1 MSTPDPTVGPTAGL
15 GPAADWN
22 DYPQVGT
29 GWGFPV
35 RWSDD
40 GLQAS
45 AGRRRIDEA
54 LLLLVRTGV
63 GERVMLPS
71 FGAGVDRFVFEQRTD
86 EVCRRL
92 EDDVRRTVLL
102 FEPRVVVER
111 IEAVPAGNEDRI
123 DVLLEYRIDRHRRPE
138 NLVLPFYATGRP

>member
-1 MSTPDPTVGPTAGL
+1 MSTL
-15 GPAADWN
+15 GPPTNWD
-22 DYPQVGT
+22 DYPQVGV

-35 RWSDD
+35 RWQDED
-40 GLQAS
+40 LRGLRTSSGKQ
-45 AGRRRIDEA
+45 RIDEA

-71 FGAGVDRFVFEQRTD
+71 FGAGVDRFVFEQRTE

-92 EDDVRRTVLL
+92 EDDVRRTLL
-102 FEPRVVVER
+102 LHEPRVIVER
-111 IEAVPAGNEDRI
+111 IEAVPAGTDDRI

-138 NLVLPFYATGRP
+138 NLVLPFHPAGRP

>member
-1 MSTPDPTVGPTAGL
+1 MSTLEPTT
-15 GPAADWN
+15 DWD
-22 DYPQVGT
+22 DYPQVGV

-35 RWSDD
+35 RWDD
-40 GLQAS
+40 QGLRTS
-45 AGRRRIDEA
+45 AGKERIDEA
-54 LLLLVRTGV
+54 LLVLVRTGV

-92 EDDVRRTVLL
+92 EDDVRRTLL
-102 FEPRVVVER
+102 LHEPRVILER
-111 IEAVPAGNEDRI
+111 IDAVPAGADDRI

-138 NLVLPFYATGRP
+138 SLVLPFYAAGRP

>member
-1 MSTPDPTVGPTAGL
+1 MSTLGPTA
-15 GPAADWN
+15 DWD
-22 DYPQVGT
+22 DYPQVGV

-35 RWSDD
+35 QWDD
-40 GLQAS
+40 GGLRAS
-45 AGRRRIDEA
+45 AGKERIEEA
-54 LLLLVRTGV
+54 LLVLVRTGV

-92 EDDVRRTVLL
+92 EDDVRRTLL
-102 FEPRVVVER
+102 LHEPRVIVDR
-111 IEAVPAGNEDRI
+111 IEAVPAGADDRI

-138 NLVLPFYATGRP
+138 SLVLPFYAAGRP

>member
-1 MSTPDPTVGPTAGL
+1 MSTLAPTT
-15 GPAADWN
+15 DWD

-29 GWGFPV
+29 GWTFPV
-35 RWSDD
+35 RWDRA
-40 GLQAS
+40 GLLAS
-45 AGRRRIDEA
+45 AGEERVKQA
-54 LLLLVRTGV
+54 LLVLVRTGV

-71 FGAGVDRFVFEQRTD
+71 YGAGVDRFVFELRTD

-102 FEPRVVVER
+102 HEPRVIVDRVE
-111 IEAVPAGNEDRI
+111 AAPAGADDRI

-138 NLVLPFYATGRP
+138 NLVLPFYPAGRA